1 MSAPALPPSS
11 LASTSGPPVTI
22 KVLMIGSSSVGKSS
36 VLLRFTDDTY
46 LSSDEVSST
55 IGVDFKLKMLD
66 HSKSG
71 RRFKLSI
78 WDTAGQE
85 RFRTL
90 TSSYY
95 RGAQGVI
102 LMYDISN
109 RETFDALGTWFTELE
124 TFANQNVIKYIIG
137 NKTDKESSRTVTTT
151 EARNFALSKGC
162 LFTEVSAKRNDGIQE
177 AFEHLVD
184 EIVAR
189 PELWQKDAG
198 GKASVPGGFPG
209 STVTLGN
216 EQRDGWGCAC

>member
-1 MSAPALPPSS
+1 MTQQL
-11 LASTSGPPVTI
+11 L
-22 KVLMIGSSSVGKSS
+22 LIGSSSVGKSS
-36 VLLRFTDDTY
+36 LLLRFTDDTF
-46 LSSDEVSST
+46 LSADEISST

-66 HSKSG
+66 HKASG

-109 RETFDALGTWFTELE
+109 RETFDALNTWFTELD
-124 TFANQNVIKYIIG
+124 TFASQGVVKYVVA
-137 NKTDKESSRTVTTT
+137 NKTDKES
-151 EARNFALSKGC
+151 ARVVSKQEGQNFALSKGA
-162 LFTEVSAKRNDGIQE
+162 LFKEVSAKRNEGVQE
-177 AFEHLVD
+177 VFDKLVD

-189 PELWQKDAG
+189 PELWNKSHQSQTS
-198 GKASVPGGFPG
+198 SVPGGFP
-209 STVTLGN
+209 STVTL
-216 EQRDGWGCAC
+216 DGQNSSSWSSCSC